1 MGDFEVAIS
10 VLNALNQ
17 IASDSV
23 NDVENVIKSLLVIIN
38 SELDQDVA
46 ANAKKNR
53 ILELLGAPRNKC
65 RCKILISTIR

>member
-1 MGDFEVAIS
+1 MVQNNNFLMGDFEVAIS

-38 SELDQDVA
+38 SELDDNVTSQ
-46 ANAKKNR
+46 AKKNR
-53 ILELLGAPRNKC
+53 ILELLGAPRTKC
-65 RCKILISTIR
+65 